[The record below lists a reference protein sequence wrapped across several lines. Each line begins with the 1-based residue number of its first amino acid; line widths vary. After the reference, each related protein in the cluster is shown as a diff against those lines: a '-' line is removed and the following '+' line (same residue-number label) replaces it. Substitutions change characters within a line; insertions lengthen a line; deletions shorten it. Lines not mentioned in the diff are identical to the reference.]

1 MFPLFTTDV
10 CVRGVFGYMKSE
22 KNGLPDSVRRVFL
35 TIHIFQIKIGCNNK
49 VAWTD
54 FSCYNPST
62 EKGIHSV
69 FKGVFK
75 ISPYHID
82 TIYGQL

>member
-10 CVRGVFGYMKSE
+10 YVRGVFGYMKSE

-35 TIHIFQIKIGCNNK
+35 TIYIFQIKIGCNNK

-54 FSCYNPST
+54 FSCLESFN
-62 EKGIHSV
+62 GSV
-69 FKGVFK
+69 FYSVFNGVFK

-82 TIYGQL
+82 T

>member
-22 KNGLPDSVRRVFL
+22 KNGLPDSVRGVFL
-35 TIHIFQIKIGCNNK
+35 GMYIFQRKIGCNNK

-54 FSCYNPST
+54 FSC
-62 EKGIHSV
+62 
-69 FKGVFK
+69 
-75 ISPYHID
+75 
-82 TIYGQL
+82 

>member
-10 CVRGVFGYMKSE
+10 YVRGVFGYMKSE
-22 KNGLPDSVRRVFL
+22 KSGLPDSVRRVFL
-35 TIHIFQIKIGCNNK
+35 TIYIFQIKIGCNNK

-54 FSCYNPST
+54 FSCLNPST
-62 EKGIHSV
+62 KSV
-69 FKGVFK
+69 FYSVFNGVFK

-82 TIYGQL
+82 T

>member
-10 CVRGVFGYMKSE
+10 YVRGVFGYMKSE
-22 KNGLPDSVRRVFL
+22 KSGPPDSVRRVFL

-54 FSCYNPST
+54 FSC
-62 EKGIHSV
+62 
-69 FKGVFK
+69 
-75 ISPYHID
+75 
-82 TIYGQL
+82 

>member
-10 CVRGVFGYMKSE
+10 YVRGVFGYMKSE

-54 FSCYNPST
+54 FSC
-62 EKGIHSV
+62 
-69 FKGVFK
+69 
-75 ISPYHID
+75 
-82 TIYGQL
+82 

>member
-35 TIHIFQIKIGCNNK
+35 TIHIFQRKIGCNNK

-54 FSCYNPST
+54 FSC
-62 EKGIHSV
+62 
-69 FKGVFK
+69 
-75 ISPYHID
+75 
-82 TIYGQL
+82 

>member
-10 CVRGVFGYMKSE
+10 CVVRVFGYMKSG
-22 KNGLPDSVRRVFL
+22 KSGPPDSVRRVFL
-35 TIHIFQIKIGCNNK
+35 TIYIFQIKIGCNNK

-54 FSCYNPST
+54 FSCLNPST
-62 EKGIHSV
+62 KSV
-69 FKGVFK
+69 FYSVFNGVFK

-82 TIYGQL
+82 TWYGQL